1 MEHFQVDDL
10 DLQRRASEEPWLEFQ
25 RSASMS
31 TGLYVLGV
39 GEPDEQVPHL
49 EDEIYVVV
57 SGEARFVT
65 PGRSVRVEPGDVL
78 FVPAH
83 EEHRF
88 VDVTEELRLVVVFAP
103 PETPPDS
110 AD

>member
-1 MEHFQVDDL
+1 MEHYRVDHL
-10 DLQRRASEEPWLEFQ
+10 DEQRRDGEEPWLEFQ
-25 RSASMS
+25 RSESMS
-31 TGLYVLGV
+31 TGLYVLAA
-39 GEPDEQVPHL
+39 GERDEQVPHH

-57 SGEARFVT
+57 SGAAQFVT
-65 PGRSVRVEPGDVL
+65 PDRSVQVEPGDVI

-88 VDVTEELRLVVVFAP
+88 TDITEELRLVVVFAP
-103 PETPPDS
+103 PETLAAA